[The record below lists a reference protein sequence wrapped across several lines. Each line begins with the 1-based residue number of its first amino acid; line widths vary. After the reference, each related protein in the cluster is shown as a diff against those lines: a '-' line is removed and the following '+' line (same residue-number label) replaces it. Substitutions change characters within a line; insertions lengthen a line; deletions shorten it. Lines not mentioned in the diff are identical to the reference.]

1 MAGRR
6 SLTGKIR
13 EFLAWRPARRFFRE
27 WALIH
32 GGAFLVAAGIVYF
45 LVPNNLAAG
54 GVSGL
59 AIVLGA
65 FWPQLPVGFMMLGMN
80 MVLFVAGFAL
90 IGREFGAKTVYTS
103 FLVSGLTWFLE
114 GFFPISGPLTDDIL
128 VQLVFGV
135 LCSAAGMAVV
145 FNQNA
150 STGGTDITAKILN
163 KFFHI
168 DLGKGVLLSDFL
180 IVAGAVAV
188 FGPRVGMYALLGVIM
203 NGILVDWFILGMKV
217 HKYVMIISR
226 ESEKISAFILDELES
241 GATIYEAR
249 GAYTGEPKEVISTIV
264 NRRKFIRLRN
274 FIRDID
280 PDAFISVQSIHEVL
294 GEGFSDLRLN

>member
-1 MAGRR
+1 MSRENKV
-6 SLTGKIR
+6 TKKIKKI
-13 EFLAWRPARRFFRE
+13 LQWRPSRRFFRE

-32 GGAFLVAAGIVYF
+32 AGAFLVAAGIVYF

-59 AIVLGA
+59 AIVLSA
-65 FWPQLPVGFMMLGMN
+65 FWPQLPVGVMMLAMN
-80 MVLFVAGFAL
+80 MVLFVAGFLL
-90 IGREFGAKTVYTS
+90 IGKEFGAKTVYTS

-114 GFFPISGPLTDDIL
+114 SFFPLSGPLTDDIL

-135 LCSAAGMAVV
+135 LCSAMGMAVV

-163 KFFHI
+163 KYFHI

-180 IVAGAVAV
+180 IVAGAIAV
-188 FGPRVGMYALLGVIM
+188 FGPRIGMYALLGIIM

-226 ESEKISAFILDELES
+226 ESEKISSFILEELES
-241 GATIYEAR
+241 GATIFEAR
-249 GAYTGEPKEVISTIV
+249 GAYTGQPKEVVTTIV

-274 FIRDID
+274 YIRDID

-294 GEGFSDLRLN
+294 GEGFSDIRSD

>member
-1 MAGRR
+1 MAEKTT
-6 SLTGKIR
+6 LAEIIGKI
-13 EFLAWRPARRFFRE
+13 LKWRPTRRFLRE

-59 AIVLGA
+59 AMVLGS
-65 FWPQLPVGFMMLGMN
+65 FWPNLPIGFMMMGMN
-80 MVLFVAGFAL
+80 MVLFVAGFIL
-90 IGREFGAKTVYTS
+90 VGKEFGAKTVYTS
-103 FLVSGLTWFLE
+103 FLVSGLAWFLE
-114 GFFPISGPLTDDIL
+114 SFFPVSGPLTDDIL

-135 LCSAAGMAVV
+135 LCSAMGMAVV

-180 IVAGAVAV
+180 IVAGAIAV
-188 FGPRVGMYALLGVIM
+188 FGPRIGMYALLGVIM

-226 ESEKISAFILDELES
+226 ESEKISNFILEELES
-241 GATIYEAR
+241 GATIYEAH
-249 GAYTGEPKEVISTIV
+249 GAYTGEPKEVIATIL

-274 FIRDID
+274 FIKDID
-280 PDAFISVQSIHEVL
+280 PEAFISVQSIHEVL
-294 GEGFSDLRLN
+294 GEGFSDIRSS

>member
-1 MAGRR
+1 MTEQRTLAQ
-6 SLTGKIR
+6 KIKNI
-13 EFLAWRPARRFFRE
+13 LHWRPSRRFFRE
-27 WALIH
+27 WTLIH

-65 FWPQLPVGFMMLGMN
+65 FWPQIPIGFMMLGMN
-80 MVLFVAGFAL
+80 MVLFVAGFLL
-90 IGREFGAKTVYTS
+90 IGRDFGAKTVYTS
-103 FLVSGLTWFLE
+103 FFVSGLAWFLE
-114 GFFPISGPLTDDIL
+114 TFFPVPGPLTDDIL

-135 LCSAAGMAVV
+135 LCSAMGMAIV

-150 STGGTDITAKILN
+150 STGGTDITAKILH

-180 IVAGAVAV
+180 IVAGAIAV
-188 FGPRVGMYALLGVIM
+188 FGPRIGMYALLGVIM

-226 ESEKISAFILDELES
+226 ESERISTFIIDELES

-249 GAYTGEPKEVISTIV
+249 GAYTGEPKDVVSTIV

-274 FIRDID
+274 YIREID

-294 GEGFSDLRLN
+294 GEGFSDIRSN

>member
-1 MAGRR
+1 MAEKIKLAEIVKKILKWR
-6 SLTGKIR
+6 SAK
-13 EFLAWRPARRFFRE
+13 RFFRE

-59 AIVLGA
+59 AMVLGS
-65 FWPQLPVGFMMLGMN
+65 FWPNLPIGFMMLGMN
-80 MVLFVAGFAL
+80 MVLFIAGFIL
-90 IGREFGAKTVYTS
+90 VGKEFGAKTVYTS
-103 FLVSGLTWFLE
+103 FLVSGLAWFLE
-114 GFFPISGPLTDDIL
+114 AFFPISGPLTDDIL
-128 VQLVFGV
+128 VQLVFGI
-135 LCSAAGMAVV
+135 LCSAMGMAVV

-180 IVAGAVAV
+180 IVAGAIAV
-188 FGPRVGMYALLGVIM
+188 FGPRTGMYALLGVIM
-203 NGILVDWFILGMKV
+203 NGLLVDWFILGMKV
-217 HKYVMIISR
+217 HKYVMVISR
-226 ESEKISAFILDELES
+226 ESRKISAFILEELDS

-249 GAYTGEPKEVISTIV
+249 GAYTGEPKEVIATILS
-264 NRRKFIRLRN
+264 RRKFIRLRN
-274 FIRDID
+274 FIKDID
-280 PDAFISVQSIHEVL
+280 PNAFISVQSIHEVL
-294 GEGFSDLRLN
+294 GEGFSDIRSS